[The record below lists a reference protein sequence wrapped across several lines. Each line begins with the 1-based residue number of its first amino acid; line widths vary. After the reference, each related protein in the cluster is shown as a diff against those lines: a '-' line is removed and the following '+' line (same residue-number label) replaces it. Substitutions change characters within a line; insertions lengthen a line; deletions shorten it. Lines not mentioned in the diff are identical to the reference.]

1 MAGAASPGRAMTAA
15 NTTTETSQRV
25 RRPRPIRRRI
35 MLDDTTGLLAIRAGG
50 LHGGRFSFGGG
61 EVGSDEV
68 LREAQVFGDEVG
80 GGGSAALDGLEE
92 PGVVGHVGRER
103 IGRVVAQ
110 EHPRLRG

>member
-1 MAGAASPGRAMTAA
+1 MAVAASPGRAMTAA
-15 NTTTETSQRV
+15 TTTSETSQRV

-50 LHGGRFSFGGG
+50 LHGGRFTFAVRKLGD
-61 EVGSDEV
+61 DEN
-68 LREAQVFGDEVG
+68 LRKGQVFGTEVG
-80 GGGSAALDGLEE
+80 RGGSAALDGLEE

-110 EHPRLRG
+110 E